1 MAYVLRRL
9 ALSIPTLLLGSIL
22 VFSLIH
28 LIPGD
33 VATVVLGQEATEEAK
48 EAFRRQLGLD
58 RPMVVQY
65 FAWLGNVLTG
75 DLGNSFVDRTPVL
88 ELILQRLPATI
99 ELTIG
104 TFIVALLIAVPT
116 GILSAVR
123 RGGFVDYF
131 STLFALGGMSF
142 PSFAL
147 AYLLIIVFAINLKW
161 LPASGYVPFTED
173 PVGNLKV
180 MLLPM
185 IATGIREAALL
196 MRMLRSSL
204 LEVLGSEYVRVA
216 RAKGLNQRVVVM
228 RHALRNALVPVLTA
242 AGLLVAG
249 LLGGLVITETLFGI
263 PGFGRLIVES
273 IFRRDYITVQG
284 AILVSALL
292 VVLINLM
299 VDLLYVV
306 VDPRIKLAKGG

>member
-48 EAFRRQLGLD
+48 DAFRRQLGLD

-65 FAWLGNVLTG
+65 FTWLGNVLTG

-284 AILVSALL
+284 AILISALL